1 MTTNKKITKKNY
13 LNICQDLAS
22 YAEEQGVGLPEGVTY
37 EGVNEFLTHEIELL
51 DNKAAAA
58 AKRAADKKVEGDALR
73 EKVLGVLTN
82 ENQPIAD
89 IVAALGDSN
98 VTPQMITPRLK
109 QLVDL
114 GQAVRDQIS
123 IAGVD
128 GGKSRKVSAYRLA

>member
-13 LNICQDLAS
+13 LNICQDLAA